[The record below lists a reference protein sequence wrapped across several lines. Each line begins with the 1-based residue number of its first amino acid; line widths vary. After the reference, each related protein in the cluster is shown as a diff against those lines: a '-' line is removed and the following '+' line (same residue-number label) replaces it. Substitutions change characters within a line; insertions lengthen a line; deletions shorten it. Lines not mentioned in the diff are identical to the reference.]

1 MTILKSFCFCFTPKT
16 GSVVLGC
23 LGIIFA
29 VLMIV
34 PPCLILDN
42 HDFYFSEY
50 IRQQKSYG
58 GKRILKTLY
67 KGNFEYNAEV
77 IYSLFIQW
85 RSLDKKG
92 IDYLSNSL
100 WTIII
105 TLWGSIM
112 TEYLWNHMNCEL
124 KSIKNL
130 KDWENA
136 QESMKC
142 KFQANES
149 SKRGKNLPF
158 NVSYA
163 NSIWYTNRWRKMRFD

>member
-1 MTILKSFCFCFTPKT
+1 MKIGRVTKSRENMTILKSFCFCFTPKT

-105 TLWGSIM
+105 TLWGSLHDRIFV
-112 TEYLWNHMNCEL
+112 ESHELWIKKYQ
-124 KSIKNL
+124 KSKGL
-130 KDWENA
+130 R
-136 QESMKC
+136 KC
-142 KFQANES
+142 SRINEMQIS
-149 SKRGKNLPF
+149 S
-158 NVSYA
+158 
-163 NSIWYTNRWRKMRFD
+163 